1 MKKKKNLFL
10 WVPLWHRVKDLAL
23 LQNLTTF
30 NLVLFGMLY
39 FWLQDKERTL
49 SIFLRNIEDR
59 SKVKALLTC

>member
-23 LQNLTTF
+23 AQNFTTF
-30 NLVLFGMLY
+30 NFVLFGILY
-39 FWLQDKERTL
+39 FWLQDKECIL

>member
-49 SIFLRNIEDR
+49 SIFLRNIEDG